1 MGLSQAGQVWGGS
14 GQREQQVQGP
24 EVGKSWHRE
33 AGPVGESLETRVP
46 SPQNS
51 SHSVHCHTL
60 PVLPVPTHGPRGLQE
75 DTGLWSASTG
85 SRARDWEG
93 MLQGTIVF
101 SCLFGFQDWIFHVLS
116 QERDQSTNI
125 TLNR

>member
-1 MGLSQAGQVWGGS
+1 M
-14 GQREQQVQGP
+14 
-24 EVGKSWHRE
+24 
-33 AGPVGESLETRVP
+33 GESLESRVH

-51 SHSVHCHTL
+51 SHGVRCHPPFSL
-60 PVLPVPTHGPRGLQE
+60 GQHVVPQGLQE

-85 SRARDWEG
+85 SRAHDWEG

-116 QERDQSTNI
+116 EERDQSPNI
-125 TLNR
+125 TMNR